1 MTGCKMATS
10 APLNDV
16 AMTRSPALIDF
27 LDALTIVPD
36 EAGRDDLL
44 ASISA
49 PPEPTV
55 IGFVN
60 AQAVN
65 LAWRDVA
72 FRQSLAE
79 ADILLRDGI
88 GMKIGLR
95 VLGRQYGLNMNGTDV
110 IPLLMKA
117 MAPCR
122 AAFFGSAL
130 THAID
135 AALNA
140 EKWGIEPTA
149 VRGGFEADTV
159 YVNEA
164 MRTKPDLIV
173 LGMGMPKQER
183 VALMIR
189 DAMTRP
195 CVIVAGG
202 AIIDFMSG
210 RFPRAPLALRAL
222 GLEWLFRMTLEPRR
236 LAGRYLIGNAAFLL
250 RIAAIRAALRSFAS
264 PLGEKQRE
272 EEVAVAAAWREA
284 LRELEEEVAAEA
296 GQRAAWRVE
305 ADALAREKVVI
316 ASRAG
321 EKFRNTAA
329 A

>member
-1 MTGCKMATS
+1 MIGGTAAAS
-10 APLNDV
+10 APIRDV

-27 LDALTIVPD
+27 LDALTIVRD
-36 EAGRDDLL
+36 EAGRQRLL
-44 ASISA
+44 ARICNS
-49 PPEPTV
+49 PEPTV
-55 IGFVN
+55 LGFVN

-65 LAWRDVA
+65 LAWQDVA
-72 FRQSLAE
+72 FRQNLAE

-88 GMKIGLR
+88 GMKVGLR
-95 VLGRQYGLNMNGTDV
+95 MLGRECGLNMNGTDL
-110 IPLLMKA
+110 IPLLMKE

-130 THAID
+130 TYAID

-140 EKWGIEPTA
+140 ERWGIEPAA

-164 MRTKPDLIV
+164 MRTKPELII

-210 RFPRAPLALRAL
+210 RFPRAPSAFRAA
-222 GLEWLFRMTLEPRR
+222 GLEWLFRVALEPRR
-236 LAGRYLIGNAAFLL
+236 LASRYLVGNVAFLL
-250 RIAAIRAALRSFAS
+250 RIAAIRAALRSFAC
-264 PLGEKQRE
+264 PLGEKQVE
-272 EEVAVAAAWREA
+272 EELAVAAAWREA
-284 LRELEEEVAAEA
+284 LRELEEEVEAEQRIARRGDDDAVLRDKAA
-296 GQRAAWRVE
+296 
-305 ADALAREKVVI
+305 I

-321 EKFRNTAA
+321 EKFHNTAA